1 MLRRG
6 AGFRRTSCQI
16 IVIICGRAV
25 VCCRCCRS
33 LCSLFCNCS
42 CAVPAPATSPH
53 SSSRSIGSWVCRV
66 FSGLCRSSRWS
77 GCRRFGLPART
88 RAVLERNGPAACFRG
103 CCGAPS
109 APSGPC
115 YLRGALWSAQEPH
128 VYQKKLVLVRFIILL
143 LSGHSAIRTTGNSRP
158 ALPPGTFAITLCAEQ
173 KAVLNKFQKHNKPRI
188 CPVPSATSRRHPRK
202 ATSARRETHEIR
214 RDI

>member
-16 IVIICGRAV
+16 IVIICGCAV

-128 VYQKKLVLVRFIILL
+128 VYQKRFLCGLL
-143 LSGHSAIRTTGNSRP
+143 YHCFRAIRRFGQP
-158 ALPPGTFAITLCAEQ
+158 
-173 KAVLNKFQKHNKPRI
+173 
-188 CPVPSATSRRHPRK
+188 
-202 ATSARRETHEIR
+202 EIR
-214 RDI
+214 GRRYHQAHSQ

>member
-1 MLRRG
+1 MSRRG
-6 AGFRRTSCQI
+6 AGFRRASCPI
-16 IVIICGRAV
+16 IAIICDRAV
-25 VCCRCCRS
+25 VCCRCRS
-33 LCSLFCNCS
+33 LCSLFCGCS
-42 CAVPAPATSPH
+42 CAVPAPATSPYCL
-53 SSSRSIGSWVCRV
+53 SRSIGSWVYRV

-128 VYQKKLVLVRFIILL
+128 VYQKKLVLVRFIISL
-143 LSGHSAIRTTGNSRP
+143 LSGHSAIRTTGNSCRKFAAGVTTRHIRNN
-158 ALPPGTFAITLCAEQ
+158 ALRRTKGGFKQVPKTQQTADLPGAI
-173 KAVLNKFQKHNKPRI
+173 
-188 CPVPSATSRRHPRK
+188 RHF
-202 ATSARRETHEIR
+202 S
-214 RDI
+214 